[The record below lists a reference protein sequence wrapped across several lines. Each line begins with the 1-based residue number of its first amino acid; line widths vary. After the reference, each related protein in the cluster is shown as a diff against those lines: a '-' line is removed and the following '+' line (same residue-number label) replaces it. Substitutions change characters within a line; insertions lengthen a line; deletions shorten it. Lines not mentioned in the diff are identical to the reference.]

1 MRISPLKR
9 TAGFTLVELL
19 VGMGLSLM
27 IMGAVLSSYIF
38 LGRNF
43 TRSLGLSSANEP
55 TLESQGRRTLAY
67 FAQDVRMAGSVDT
80 TGTSPSVTP
89 SESGM
94 TLILPTA
101 TGTKAVTYFFNN
113 TTAEVSLGAFAIPA
127 HALVRID
134 QGTGTTLTL
143 HTNLLTLYFRYFD
156 GQGQSYDNS
165 SVPYTTATNYLSGIK
180 QVAVE
185 FTAQGG
191 NSVNGTQTQVYASA
205 SPRVILR
212 NKQLLP

>member
-1 MRISPLKR
+1 
-9 TAGFTLVELL
+9 
-19 VGMGLSLM
+19 MGLSLM

-43 TRSLGLSSANEP
+43 TRSLGISSAGDP
-55 TLESQGRRTLAY
+55 TLESQGRRTLSY
-67 FAQDVRMAGSVDT
+67 FAQDVRMAGSLDT
-80 TGTSPSVTP
+80 TGTAPSVTP
-89 SESGM
+89 SETGM

-113 TTAEVSLGAFAIPA
+113 TTSEVSLGAFAIPA
-127 HALVRID
+127 YALVRID
-134 QGTGTTLTL
+134 QGTGKALTL

-165 SVPYTTATNYLSGIK
+165 TAPYTTATNYLSGIK
-180 QVAVE
+180 QASIE

-205 SPRVILR
+205 SPRLILR